1 MGLFTKYKE
10 NNKGLPIT
18 GSVVSQLPPN
28 RKNTLF
34 SGAIVNG
41 EPLPENQIIQTA
53 PKQDVNL
60 GRVESSLFKKRQEID
75 EQRIK
80 DFLKTPGGR
89 NHKTKEVRLSKVNPV
104 FLPGFDGRN
113 PTRSI
118 IADKVVSNSRLSG
131 GGTFGDKFGLFD
143 ISDDGYIKYSKDP
156 DKSKLAFLTKKYN
169 LGDTPSLDTDNSPF
183 AGIITG
189 LENFSTR
196 FRNFSNSIVNLFGGR
211 PFTKEEMY
219 SYAGGP
225 GSDNGMGIT
234 TLYKYDPI
242 QFDVKNNNF
251 YSLKQR
257 FLIPRYIE
265 NQKPNNFWYLT
276 DIETNRLPS
285 LNVFTSQFSAI
296 TTGNVSSQFSFSE
309 SLTIDEPRRFNVSP
323 LSDNLRSLYRISKDV
338 GLYKSG
344 SSRQS
349 ISGYYSTKPISLWN
363 QTDRSKALDLSKPE
377 GEKPLSNYSSRNTD
391 KLNSF
396 YNNLSVTEE
405 DDSPNPDLIPF
416 KIEIIDLD
424 VPAQSYYLY
433 FKAFIDSFDDSFSAT
448 PDVVVSPGNPA
459 GKIFKYNTFS
469 RNLKLNFKVA
479 AFSKIELP
487 NIYKKLNRLAAT
499 TLPFGVSSNTNQVD
513 GIRTVISKLTVGNW
527 CNRLPG
533 IITSVNFTN
542 IMESPWDIDDGLPMM
557 VSVNMDFQYSSA
569 YEDNTLRPSVRS
581 FVGPN
586 NIQGQSEN
594 ETILFG
600 DNMFSNRIQG
610 TFERVDPGV
619 PSIPSR
625 GTQPPPNIFQPV

>member
-1 MGLFTKYKE
+1 MGLFTKYRE

-28 RKNTLF
+28 RKSTLF
-34 SGAIVNG
+34 SGTVVNG
-41 EPLPENQIIQTA
+41 EALPENQIIQTTS
-53 PKQDVNL
+53 KQDVNL

-104 FLPGFDGRN
+104 FRPGFDGQN

-118 IADKVVSNSRLSG
+118 IADKVAPNSRLSG

-143 ISDDGYIKYSKDP
+143 ISDNGYVKYSKDP

-242 QFDVKNNNF
+242 QFDTNNKNF
-251 YSLKQR
+251 YSIKNTTFSIGDIR
-257 FLIPRYIE
+257 DRNIKR
-265 NQKPNNFWYLT
+265 NNFWNLV
-276 DIETNRLPS
+276 DIETNRLSP
-285 LNVFTSQFSAI
+285 LNTFPKSQFSAI
-296 TTGNVSSQFSFSE
+296 TIGNVSSQFSFSE

-323 LSDNLRSLYRISKDV
+323 LSNSLEY
-338 GLYKSG
+338 GYKSG
-344 SSRQS
+344 FSRQS
-349 ISGYYSTKPISLWN
+349 VSGYYNTKPISLWN
-363 QTDRSKALDLSKPE
+363 QIDRSKALDLSKPE
-377 GEKPLSNYSSRNTD
+377 GSKTLSHYSSRNTD
-391 KLNSF
+391 KRNSF
-396 YNNLSVTEE
+396 YNNSSVIE

-424 VPAQSYYLY
+424 IPEQSYYLY
-433 FKAFIDSFDDSFSAT
+433 FKAFIDSFDDSFGVT
-448 PDVVVSPGNPA
+448 HDVVVSPGNPS

-469 RNLKLNFKVA
+469 RDLRLNFKVA
-479 AFSKIELP
+479 AFSKSELTD
-487 NIYKKLNRLAAT
+487 IYKKLNRLAAT
-499 TLPFGVSSNTNQVD
+499 TLPFGVSSNLNQQVD

-533 IITSVNFTN
+533 VITSVNFTN
-542 IMESPWDIDDGLPMM
+542 IIESPWDIDAGLPMM
-557 VSVNMDFQYSSA
+557 VSVNMGFQYSSA
-569 YEDNTLRPSVRS
+569 YENSQTTGRSSVKT
-581 FVGPN
+581 FIGKNGFDTV
-586 NIQGQSEN
+586 
-594 ETILFG
+594 LFG
-600 DNMFSNRIQG
+600 GSTDILLSSTPEPSG
-610 TFERVDPGV
+610 TFVNTFDD
-619 PSIPSR
+619 IA
-625 GTQPPPNIFQPV
+625 